1 MALTKTELGYSESFA
16 SVEEFISVDAS
27 TERAGSD
34 REWMFGAAGNESKT
48 RSMLLSGECMPAA
61 LEAAAASKDR
71 ALSALSSTMGT
82 TRRRR
87 AVWSDSG
94 DDWDADRVNALHDY
108 PARDVRVGRQA
119 PIVRLGVN
127 FALSAGNSETD
138 FAQAIGAAAGVA
150 DCLTVAGYS
159 VELVGLCASIGSSS
173 ANYNCRGAP
182 IVYRFPVKGS
192 DESLDIAR
200 VCSLSLT
207 GLLRHWGLARIK
219 SDTGCHNSHAR
230 PSGAYKELAGVDAL
244 VSQSWYGN
252 EQRYVEDLL
261 GGLNE
266 PAPEPEPEP
275 EYAPAPTPEPA
286 PRPDDEEPEEPDHA
300 PEPEREPAPNEG
312 PRVKR
317 GTGPRGDG
325 IEISFPN
332 KPAPD
337 VLSRLKSLGF
347 RWSPRSKVWYSKDS
361 AAKYAAAVSMF

>member
-1 MALTKTELGYSESFA
+1 MLTKTDLGYAESFA

-71 ALSALSSTMGT
+71 ALSALASTMGAT
-82 TRRRR
+82 KRRR

-94 DDWDADRVNALHDY
+94 DDWDADRVNVNHEY
-108 PARDVRVGRQA
+108 SARDVRVGRQA

-127 FALSAGNSETD
+127 FNLSWSNSEES
-138 FAQAIGAAAGVA
+138 FARAIGAAAGVA

-159 VELVGLCASIGSSS
+159 VEIVGMQAFVGHNS
-173 ANYNCRGAP
+173 AAKEYKMEPC
-182 IVYRFPVKGS
+182 VYRFPIKGS

-200 VCSLSLT
+200 VCSLALT
-207 GLLRHWGLARIK
+207 GLLRYWGAARAL
-219 SDTGCHNSHAR
+219 SDTKASNWSAQVHVAHKSLG
-230 PSGAYKELAGVDAL
+230 GVDAM

-286 PRPDDEEPEEPDHA
+286 PRPDEEEPEEPNHA
-300 PEPEREPAPNEG
+300 PEPEREPSPNDG

-332 KPAPD
+332 KPAPN
-337 VLSRLKSLGF
+337 VLARLKGLGF
-347 RWSPRSKVWYSKDS
+347 RWSPRSKVWYAKDS